1 VVESLASAYLA
12 SSAPPTYLSE
22 ALLDQDYAAIA
33 IRRYNEGA
41 REFWTHAIA
50 GIRKAQGLV
59 LDPIKAFLQNE
70 LRSFKDA
77 RRQLD
82 QTQRYYDT
90 LLSRY
95 YGQTKTKDSSG
106 LREDAFQ
113 LYEAKKSYLRASM
126 DFCIAAPQFRSILDF
141 TLIKVFSDR
150 WFEMKDF
157 REMSTDIFAKNGV
170 EITRVRDW
178 SREMQQT
185 EKVLR
190 QELQQ
195 ARMQIEEST
204 ELSSR
209 PSRELD
215 DYSTVA
221 GTFPQRPN
229 ARTPNSVL
237 SNAFTRQGWVFLR
250 TVVGKPARYTWVR
263 RWAFVKNGIFGWLVQ
278 GAKSGGVEESEKIG
292 VLLCS
297 VRPAVQE
304 DRRFCFEVITNDSTV
319 LLQAE
324 NQTDLAEWVAI
335 FARAKQ
341 KAFEE
346 STTADIY
353 AGSGNPTSDSAFAVS
368 PAVAPELAAK
378 RGDGQIINIS
388 EDATTSGGVEIE
400 SVSSIAN
407 RYNADVGNSR
417 RATGDRDGDTPHRLM
432 QKLDMHRKSPVATPA
447 SSATTGIANLISAS
461 HTAFSI
467 ATGRSQASVVSDGR
481 SPAFTEHATTLAPP
495 TLANPPSATNLT
507 RTTIL
512 LGMEKGYDLGVVDA
526 TGGVPS
532 GIMANQWG
540 SANYGHISRIA
551 RGEVK
556 VLTQQA
562 SLPAHSQAVG
572 KVLDPQ
578 HPVNSAANILDDYQ
592 PPISISV
599 PGTNETLGSP
609 RSPKH
614 KTIISNHKTLDKSKR
629 ISSGFAEFP
638 VYYPQ
643 ALKAHDAQFR
653 VLFPNRTSEERVV
666 LVIRATWSPDGQQ
679 ELSGRAFITPDCIY
693 FYSHHYFVLVSSVG
707 LRSILEVSAIP
718 GSHHDFLYVHLK
730 ADERGESSRISLK
743 VFLEPFRLLQ
753 RRLNFLVANANSEDP
768 AGLEAI
774 LQTLIKM
781 EFEFTDQV
789 PGVTNW
795 EDHPIQ
801 RHVGPLPP
809 SNYKASLR
817 VDRGLYDGPFDLDR
831 PKFRLP
837 AQPVEYAPP
846 YINHLATE
854 RVIDIS
860 AKALFHMIF
869 GDKSAVFQMLYRQRR
884 SQGMSVLSRCEE
896 LPTLTKCPGVK
907 QYPWAKQDSEHFSR
921 EFEYQVETTST
932 LGNTR
937 SNKVSISEL
946 IYLQVFPKL
955 SKLRTPK
962 SLMSIM
968 TICAM

>member
-1 VVESLASAYLA
+1 MGLKEAAIDSPTFRATAVHFCDQVDLVEKWLDGIVKAASKLSQEITVVESLASAYIA
-12 SSAPPTYLSE
+12 SSAPPNYLSE

-33 IRRYNEGA
+33 LQRYNEGA
-41 REFWTHAIA
+41 REFWTHGIA
-50 GIRKAQGLV
+50 GIRRAQGLV

-82 QTQRYYDT
+82 QTQRYYDS

-95 YGQTKTKDSSG
+95 YSQAKVKDSSG

-113 LYEAKKSYLRASM
+113 LYESKKSYLKASM
-126 DFCIAAPQFRSILDF
+126 DFCIAAPQFRSVLDF

-157 REMSTDIFAKNGV
+157 REAQMSTDIFAKNGV

-190 QELQQ
+190 LELQR
-195 ARMQIEEST
+195 ARVQIEDSA
-204 ELSSR
+204 ELASR

-215 DYSTVA
+215 DYSA
-221 GTFPQRPN
+221 GVPQRPN
-229 ARTPNSVL
+229 AKSANLVMG
-237 SNAFTRQGWVFLR
+237 NAFARQGWVFLR
-250 TVVGKPARYTWVR
+250 TVVGKPARYSWVR

-297 VRPAVQE
+297 VRPALQE
-304 DRRFCFEVITNDSTV
+304 DRRFCFEVITKDSTV

-324 NQTDLAEWVAI
+324 NQVDLNEWVAV

-341 KAFEE
+341 RAFEDS
-346 STTADIY
+346 STAEVNP
-353 AGSGNPTSDSAFAVS
+353 GSNSAFAVS

-378 RGDGQIINIS
+378 RGDGQILNIA
-388 EDATTSGGVEIE
+388 EDATTSAGAIEIE
-400 SVSSIAN
+400 SVASVAN
-407 RYNADVGNSR
+407 RYSVDVGTSR
-417 RATGDRDGDTPHRLM
+417 RGTGDREGDTPNRLM
-432 QKLDMHRKSPVATPA
+432 QKLDMHRKGSVAPAA
-447 SSATTGIANLISAS
+447 SSASTGISNLISAS

-467 ATGRSQASVVSDGR
+467 ATGRTQASVAQDGR
-481 SPAFTEHATTLAPP
+481 SPALTGQTTSLAPQ
-495 TLANPPSATNLT
+495 TLANSPSATNLT
-507 RTTIL
+507 RATIL
-512 LGMEKGYDLGVVDA
+512 LGMDKGYDLGVVDA

-540 SANYGHISRIA
+540 SANYGHMSRVA
-551 RGEVK
+551 RGEIK
-556 VLTQQA
+556 RPMPRTIP
-562 SLPAHSQAVG
+562 PAHQSSDAQNAVG
-572 KVLDPQ
+572 PVLDGPQ
-578 HPVNSAANILDDYQ
+578 PSTVMNETM
-592 PPISISV
+592 
-599 PGTNETLGSP
+599 TNEASESP
-609 RSPKH
+609 RPPRH
-614 KTIISNHKTLDKSKR
+614 KKSLSNDTTFSKIKTTSG
-629 ISSGFAEFP
+629 GFADYP
-638 VYYPQ
+638 SYYPQ

-653 VLFPNRTSEERVV
+653 ILFPNRSSDERVV

-693 FYSHHYFVLVSSVG
+693 FYSHHYFVLVSSG
-707 LRSILEVSAIP
+707 ELKTILEVSAVP

-730 ADERGESSRISLK
+730 PDKRGESSTISIK
-743 VFLEPFRLLQ
+743 VFLEPLRLLQ
-753 RRLNFLVANANSEDP
+753 RRLTFLVANANSENP
-768 AGLEAI
+768 VGLEEI

-801 RHVGPLPP
+801 RHVGPLPT
-809 SNYKASLR
+809 SVKASLR
-817 VDRGLYDGPFDLDR
+817 VDRDLYDGTFDPDR

-837 AQPVEYAPP
+837 AQPVEYTPP
-846 YINHLATE
+846 LVNHLATE

-860 AKALFHMIF
+860 AKALFHMMF

-884 SQGMSVLSRCEE
+884 SQGV
-896 LPTLTKCPGVK
+896 
-907 QYPWAKQDSEHFSR
+907 
-921 EFEYQVETTST
+921 
-932 LGNTR
+932 N
-937 SNKVSISEL
+937 ISE
-946 IYLQVFPKL
+946 
-955 SKLRTPK
+955 SH
-962 SLMSIM
+962 
-968 TICAM
+968 